1 MIRLDDRYYKYVYFI
16 RNQRFAVA
24 ISAMRNPDDFKYWS
38 IINRRNRLTQ
48 STLKG
53 DFRTQSER
61 ILI

>member
-24 ISAMRNPDDFKYWS
+24 SSADGLDDFKYWP

-48 STLKG
+48 STLKE
-53 DFRTQSER
+53 DFRAKKSKS
-61 ILI
+61 